1 MALLPIDIANG
12 VFSIIFVS
20 ISILIGLTIIS
31 KYFEHKRRTYLLI
44 GLTWIGMSAPW
55 TPSSISLLSY
65 LLFGTVLSIEIL
77 LFIAIFFLPIV
88 QILWITVVCIF
99 KEIKKRK
106 LIIGIFIIEGIL
118 FEIYF
123 LLNLFTNS
131 SAIGEFS
138 GTFDMNYRLW
148 VNLFLFSLLI
158 VFLITGTMLALESYK
173 SNDPEVKLRGKFL
186 FLAFYSFIIGSIL
199 DIFSTNSILIL
210 TIARLILISS
220 AFEFYLGFIP
230 PEWMKKRFTT

>member
-1 MALLPIDIANG
+1 MALQPIDIANG

-31 KYFEHKRRTYLLI
+31 KYFEYKRRTYLLI

-55 TPSSISLLSY
+55 TPSSISLLTY
-65 LLFGTVLSIEIL
+65 FLFGTVLPIEIL

-88 QILWITVVCIF
+88 QIFWIMVVCVF

-106 LIIGIFIIEGIL
+106 LIVGVFIVEGIL

-123 LLNLFTNS
+123 ILNLLTNP

-158 VFLITGTMLALESYK
+158 IFLITGTMLALESYK
-173 SNDPEVKLRGKFL
+173 SEDREVKLRGKFL

-199 DIFSTNSILIL
+199 DIFSATSIILL

-220 AFEFYLGFIP
+220 AFEFYNGFILP
-230 PEWMKKRFTT
+230 DWMKKRFVL

>member
-1 MALLPIDIANG
+1 MALQPIDIANG
-12 VFSIIFVS
+12 IFSIIFVS

-55 TPSSISLLSY
+55 TPSSISLLTF
-65 LLFGTVLSIEIL
+65 LLFGFVLSIEIL

-88 QILWITVVCIF
+88 QIFWITVVCIF
-99 KEIKKRK
+99 REIQKRK
-106 LIIGIFIIEGIL
+106 FIVGIFIIEGIL
-118 FEIYF
+118 IEIYF
-123 LLNLFTNS
+123 LLNLFTNP

-158 VFLITGTMLALESYK
+158 IFLITGSMLAWESYK
-173 SNDPEVKLRGKFL
+173 ADDPEVKLRGKFL
-186 FLAFYSFIIGSIL
+186 FLAFYSFIAGSIL
-199 DIFSTNSILIL
+199 DIFSATSILLL

-220 AFEFYLGFIP
+220 AFEFYCGFILP
-230 PEWMKKRFTT
+230 NWIKKRLV